1 MYRFVALQTEVEF
14 FFGPRRVFFVLYYD
28 AMTQSVSLSRPQ
40 IRSCLGNGGGRGW
53 SSPGGE
59 SGDGGATP
67 LDAL

>member
-1 MYRFVALQTEVEF
+1 MYRFVALQTEVEIF
-14 FFGPRRVFFVLYYD
+14 SGHAVFFLYYD

>member
-14 FFGPRRVFFVLYYD
+14 FSGHAVFFLYCD